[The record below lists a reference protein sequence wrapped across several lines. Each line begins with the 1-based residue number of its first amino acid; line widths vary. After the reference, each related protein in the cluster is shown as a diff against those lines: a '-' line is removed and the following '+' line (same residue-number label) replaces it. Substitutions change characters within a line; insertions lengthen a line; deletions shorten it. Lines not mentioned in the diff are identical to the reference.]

1 MERRGIA
8 TEKGNLNRQI
18 AADNK
23 LLKEL
28 KARITRVYNWS
39 KAEAEKPQGK
49 ESTVAQLWQARQEM
63 NRPVSRA
70 GKVRALQE
78 SAALF
83 SFLQTNGITSMQQLY
98 EKIVDMN
105 SRYYSL
111 RGEIVTA
118 ERRIAAL
125 NEKAEMWAQYRKY
138 RPIRKQLDRV
148 NPDKQQLFR
157 EHHSRELIL
166 YDAADRFL
174 KGLKDNG
181 EELKPKEWK
190 SEITSLT
197 AEKDRKYAEMRAMRE
212 EIKAA
217 EQLKKI
223 AERLAKEDDSKTHEP
238 ER

>member
-1 MERRGIA
+1 MAQKNAKPFASISQLIISRKYA
-8 TEKGNLNRQI
+8 VSANQI
-18 AADNK
+18 AYLAN
-23 LLKEL
+23 
-28 KARITRVYNWS
+28 
-39 KAEAEKPQGK
+39 QGHNHANF
-49 ESTVAQLWQARQEM
+49 SAQLWQARQEI

-98 EKIVDMN
+98 EKIADMN

-138 RPIRKQLDRV
+138 CPIRKQLDRV

-157 EHHSRELIL
+157 ERHSRELIL

-197 AEKDRKYAEMRAMRE
+197 AEKERKYAEMRVMRE

-217 EQLKKI
+217 EQLKKT
-223 AERLAKEDDSKTHEP
+223 AERLAQEGDTKTHEP